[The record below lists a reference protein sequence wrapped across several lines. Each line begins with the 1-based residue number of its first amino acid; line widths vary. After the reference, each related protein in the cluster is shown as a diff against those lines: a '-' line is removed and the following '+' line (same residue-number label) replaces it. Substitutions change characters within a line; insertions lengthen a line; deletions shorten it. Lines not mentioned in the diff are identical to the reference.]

1 MKQPINRNEVLK
13 EPFNAFFNRIV
24 QTNGVDYY
32 QRLITRDYV
41 TLKTVLS
48 NINNIITLQTT
59 QAFVD
64 YLYKCDVIDVNQRKV
79 IMKNTE
85 QTNANAN
92 GFDVYYKENI
102 GNAEGIIAE
111 VKCNRPVK
119 SDNFGTSQFNS
130 LKKDIEGL
138 LHGKK
143 KVDGVDTSKY
153 YKFMVMLN
161 DDERVPRAAHC
172 FVEKMLQNEY
182 KVEIT
187 DTLNLSDLQT
197 DRVYVVLLSL
207 K

>member
-13 EPFNAFFNRIV
+13 EPFNAFFNHIV

-32 QRLITRDYV
+32 QRLTTRDYV

-59 QAFVD
+59 QAFVG

-79 IMKNTE
+79 IIKNIE
-85 QTNANAN
+85 KTNANAN

-119 SDNFGTSQFNS
+119 SDNFGTAQFNS

-143 KVDGVDTSKY
+143 KVDGVDISKY

-172 FVEKMLQNEY
+172 FVEKMLRNEY